1 MVFLLYGHLIMNKSD
16 LIDFLGKKFKHLPP
30 REIEKILQ
38 KTINLIGDTLSSGG
52 RVEIRGFGTFSITER
67 KDRIGRNPKTGEKI
81 QISKKKTL
89 NFKPSKHMKKVINE
103 K

>member
-1 MVFLLYGHLIMNKSD
+1 MNKSD
-16 LIDFLGKKFKHLPP
+16 LIDFLGKKFKHLPV

-38 KTINLIGDTLSSGG
+38 KTFNLIGDTLSSGD

-67 KDRIGRNPKTGEKI
+67 KDRLGRNPKTGENIKI
-81 QISKKKTL
+81 DSKKTL
-89 NFKPSKHMKKVINE
+89 NFKPSKQMKKIINE